1 MLIRKDDGPANAS
14 LDEQFHNVEQQIT
27 IGGGCICRHESESEQ
42 RIEDLT
48 LQ

>member
-27 IGGGCICRHESESEQ
+27 IGGG
-42 RIEDLT
+42 LY
-48 LQ
+48 LQARE